1 MLILPSIEVTADTPL
16 SNPADKLALHP
27 SSKKAAS
34 VAKSNSGNEDQ
45 SPREGSAAPST
56 LRKSPPHKE
65 ARAPRNDDHAIV
77 STDRHVLA
85 NDRIKGLARR
95 TFNKQVLSEIGGF
108 AGLFALDAERF
119 PDPVLVSTTDGV
131 GSKLELAIQLGLH
144 SSIGA
149 DLVNHCV
156 NDIAVQGATP
166 LFFLDYFAAGYLDPD
181 VVQQVIS
188 GLVDACKANA
198 CALLGGET
206 AETPWLYGNDDY
218 ELAGFMTGVVS
229 RPRLLTGDAIREGD
243 CLLGLPSNGLHTT
256 GYSLAL
262 KLLLGTAGYR
272 PDQYINELGDK
283 VGAALMRPHR
293 SYLAPIRK
301 LIQAEVVTGFSHITG
316 GGLTENIPRILPRG
330 LAAHVDLSAW
340 DPPPLFTHL
349 KQLGN
354 LEIDEMFRTF
364 NMGVGL
370 VAVVPADLIKKA
382 RLTLTR
388 MNERSIILGRVIRK
402 SAPRIVYS

>member
-1 MLILPSIEVTADTPL
+1 M
-16 SNPADKLALHP
+16 
-27 SSKKAAS
+27 
-34 VAKSNSGNEDQ
+34 AKSNSGNEEQ
-45 SPREGSAAPST
+45 SPREVTAASSQVSKSSAI
-56 LRKSPPHKE
+56 HKE

-95 TFNKQVLSEIGGF
+95 TFNKHVLSEIGGF
-108 AGLFALDAERF
+108 AGLFQLDAERF

-144 SSIGA
+144 SSIGS

-166 LFFLDYFAAGYLDPD
+166 LFFLDYFSAGYLDPD

-206 AETPWLYGNDDY
+206 SETPWLYGPADY

-229 RPRLLTGDAIREGD
+229 RSRLITSEAIREGD

-262 KLLLGTAGYR
+262 KLLLETAGYR
-272 PDQYINELGDK
+272 PEQYINELGDK

-316 GGLTENIPRILPRG
+316 GGLTENLPRILPRG

-349 KQLGN
+349 KALGN
-354 LEIDEMFRTF
+354 LETDEMFRTF
-364 NMGVGL
+364 NMGIGL

-402 SAPRIVYS
+402 SAPRILYS

>member
-1 MLILPSIEVTADTPL
+1 LLCTL
-16 SNPADKLALHP
+16 QQL
-27 SSKKAAS
+27 KAAP
-34 VAKSNSGNEDQ
+34 VAKSNSGNDEQ
-45 SPREGSAAPST
+45 SPREGSAASSQLP
-56 LRKSPPHKE
+56 KSPAHKE
-65 ARAPRNDDHAIV
+65 ARALRSDDHAIV

-95 TFNKQVLSEIGGF
+95 TFNKHVLSEIGGF
-108 AGLFALDAERF
+108 AGLFQL
-119 PDPVLVSTTDGV
+119 DGV

-144 SSIGA
+144 SSIGC

-166 LFFLDYFAAGYLDPD
+166 LFFLDYFAAGHIDPD

-206 AETPWLYGNDDY
+206 AETPWLYGNSDY

-229 RPRLLTGDAIREGD
+229 RSRLLTGEAIREGD

-256 GYSLAL
+256 GYALAL
-262 KLLLGTAGYR
+262 KLLLETAHYR

-316 GGLTENIPRILPRG
+316 GGLTENLPRILPRG

-349 KQLGN
+349 KELGG
-354 LEIDEMFRTF
+354 LDHDEMFRTF
-364 NMGVGL
+364 NMGIGL

-402 SAPRIVYS
+402 SSPRILYS

>member
-1 MLILPSIEVTADTPL
+1 LLCTL
-16 SNPADKLALHP
+16 QQL
-27 SSKKAAS
+27 KAAS
-34 VAKSNSGNEDQ
+34 LGKSNSGNDEQ
-45 SPREGSAAPST
+45 SPREGSAASSQPSKNST
-56 LRKSPPHKE
+56 IHKE
-65 ARAPRNDDHAIV
+65 ARALRSDDHAIV

-95 TFNKQVLSEIGGF
+95 TFNKHVLSEIGGF
-108 AGLFALDAERF
+108 AGLFQLDAERF

-166 LFFLDYFAAGYLDPD
+166 LFFLDYFAAGQIDPD

-206 AETPWLYGNDDY
+206 AETPWLYGNTDY

-229 RPRLLTGDAIREGD
+229 RPRLLSGDAIREGD

-256 GYSLAL
+256 GYALAL
-262 KLLLGTAGYR
+262 KLLLETAHYR

-316 GGLTENIPRILPRG
+316 GGLTENLPRILPRG

-349 KQLGN
+349 KELGG
-354 LEIDEMFRTF
+354 LDHDEMFRTF
-364 NMGVGL
+364 NMGIGL

-402 SAPRIVYS
+402 SSPRILYS

>member
-1 MLILPSIEVTADTPL
+1 M
-16 SNPADKLALHP
+16 
-27 SSKKAAS
+27 
-34 VAKSNSGNEDQ
+34 AKPTSGNDEQ
-45 SPREGSAAPST
+45 PLREGSAASPQ
-56 LRKSPPHKE
+56 LPKSPAHKE
-65 ARAPRNDDHAIV
+65 SRAPRNDDHAIV

-95 TFNKQVLSEIGGF
+95 TFNKHVLSEIGGF
-108 AGLFALDAERF
+108 AGLFQLDAERF
-119 PDPVLVSTTDGV
+119 PDPVLVSSTDGV

-144 SSIGA
+144 SSIGG

-206 AETPWLYGNDDY
+206 AETPWLYDETQY

-229 RPRLLTGDAIREGD
+229 RPRLLTGDAIKEGD
-243 CLLGLPSNGLHTT
+243 CLLALPSNGLHTT

-272 PDQYINELGDK
+272 PEQYINELGDK

-301 LIQAEVVTGFSHITG
+301 LIQAEVVSGFSHITG
-316 GGLTENIPRILPRG
+316 GGLTENLPRILPRG
-330 LAAHVDLSAW
+330 LAAQVDLSAW

-349 KQLGN
+349 KTLGN
-354 LEIDEMFRTF
+354 LETDEMFRTF
-364 NMGVGL
+364 NMGIGL
-370 VAVVPADLIKKA
+370 VAVVPADLLKKA

-402 SAPRIVYS
+402 SAPRILYS

>member
-1 MLILPSIEVTADTPL
+1 M
-16 SNPADKLALHP
+16 
-27 SSKKAAS
+27 
-34 VAKSNSGNEDQ
+34 AKSISGNAEQ
-45 SPREGSAAPST
+45 SPREASAASPQSS
-56 LRKSPPHKE
+56 KPAPPHKE
-65 ARAPRNDDHAIV
+65 SRAPRSEDHAIV

-95 TFNKQVLSEIGGF
+95 TFNKHVLSEIGGF

-119 PDPVLVSTTDGV
+119 PDPVLVASTDGV

-156 NDIAVQGATP
+156 NDVAVQGATP
-166 LFFLDYFAAGYLDPD
+166 LFFLDYFAAGHIDPD
-181 VVQQVIS
+181 TVQQVMN

-206 AETPWLYGNDDY
+206 AETPWLYGNADY

-229 RPRLLTGDAIREGD
+229 RPRLLTGEAIREGD
-243 CLLGLPSNGLHTT
+243 CLLGLPSTGLHTT

-262 KLLLGTAGYR
+262 KLLLDTAGYR
-272 PDQYINELGDK
+272 PEQYVNELGDK

-316 GGLTENIPRILPRG
+316 GGLTENLPRILPRG

-349 KQLGN
+349 KELGN
-354 LEIDEMFRTF
+354 LETDEMFRTF
-364 NMGVGL
+364 NMGIGL

-402 SAPRIVYS
+402 STPRILYS

>member
-1 MLILPSIEVTADTPL
+1 V
-16 SNPADKLALHP
+16 
-27 SSKKAAS
+27 KAAS
-34 VAKSNSGNEDQ
+34 LAKSISGNDEQQ
-45 SPREGSAAPST
+45 SPREGSAASSPSSQA
-56 LRKSPPHKE
+56 SPTRNSTIHGE
-65 ARAPRNDDHAIV
+65 TRAPRSDDRAIV

-119 PDPVLVSTTDGV
+119 PDPVLVASTDGV

-166 LFFLDYFAAGYLDPD
+166 LFFLDYFAAGHIDPD
-181 VVQQVIS
+181 IVQQVIS

-206 AETPWLYGNDDY
+206 AETPWLYGNTDY
-218 ELAGFMTGVVS
+218 ELAGFLTGVVS
-229 RPRLLTGDAIREGD
+229 RPRLLSGDAIREGD

-256 GYSLAL
+256 GYALAL
-262 KLLLGTAGYR
+262 KLLLETAGYR
-272 PDQYINELGDK
+272 PDQYVNELSDK

-293 SYLAPIRK
+293 SYLSPIRK
-301 LIQAEVVTGFSHITG
+301 LIQAEVVSGFSHITG
-316 GGLTENIPRILPRG
+316 GGLTENLPRILPRG
-330 LAAHVDLSAW
+330 LAAQVDLSAW

-354 LEIDEMFRTF
+354 LEADEMFRTF
-364 NMGVGL
+364 NMGIGL
-370 VAVVPADLIKKA
+370 VAVIPPDLLKKA

-402 SAPRIVYS
+402 SSPRIVYS

>member
-1 MLILPSIEVTADTPL
+1 L
-16 SNPADKLALHP
+16 
-27 SSKKAAS
+27 
-34 VAKSNSGNEDQ
+34 AKSISGNDEQ
-45 SPREGSAAPST
+45 SPIEGRTASSRSAQT
-56 LRKSPPHKE
+56 SPTHKE
-65 ARAPRNDDHAIV
+65 ARAPRSDDHAIV

-95 TFNKQVLSEIGGF
+95 TFNKHVLSEIGGF
-108 AGLFALDAERF
+108 SGLFALDAERF
-119 PDPVLVSTTDGV
+119 PDPVLVASTDGV

-144 SSIGA
+144 SSIGS

-156 NDIAVQGATP
+156 NDVAVQGATP
-166 LFFLDYFAAGYLDPD
+166 LFFLDYFAAGHIDPD
-181 VVQQVIS
+181 IVQQVIS

-206 AETPWLYGNDDY
+206 AETPWLYGNTDY
-218 ELAGFMTGVVS
+218 ELAGFLTGVVS
-229 RPRLLTGDAIREGD
+229 RPRLITGEAIREGD

-262 KLLLGTAGYR
+262 KLLLNTAGYR
-272 PDQYINELGDK
+272 PEQYVNELGDK

-293 SYLAPIRK
+293 SYLSPIRK

-316 GGLTENIPRILPRG
+316 GGLTENLPRILPRG

-349 KQLGN
+349 QKLGS
-354 LEIDEMFRTF
+354 LDHDEMFRTF
-364 NMGVGL
+364 NMGIGL
-370 VAVVPADLIKKA
+370 VAVVPADLVKKA

-388 MNERSIILGRVIRK
+388 MNERSIVLGRVIRK
-402 SAPRIVYS
+402 ATPRIVYS

>member
-1 MLILPSIEVTADTPL
+1 VAFLAKSISGNDEQSPIEG
-16 SNPADKLALHP
+16 PAASSR
-27 SSKKAAS
+27 SSK
-34 VAKSNSGNEDQ
+34 NS
-45 SPREGSAAPST
+45 AI
-56 LRKSPPHKE
+56 HKE
-65 ARAPRNDDHAIV
+65 ARAPRSDDHAIV

-95 TFNKQVLSEIGGF
+95 TFNKHVLSEIGGF
-108 AGLFALDAERF
+108 SGLFALDAERF
-119 PDPVLVSTTDGV
+119 PDPVLVASTDGV

-156 NDIAVQGATP
+156 NDVAVQGATP
-166 LFFLDYFAAGYLDPD
+166 LFFLDYFAAGFLDPD
-181 VVQQVIS
+181 IVQQVIS

-206 AETPWLYGNDDY
+206 AETPWLYGNTDY
-218 ELAGFMTGVVS
+218 ELAGFLTGVVS
-229 RPRLLTGDAIREGD
+229 RPRLITGEAIREGD

-262 KLLLGTAGYR
+262 KLLLNTAGYR
-272 PDQYINELGDK
+272 PEQYVNELGDK

-293 SYLAPIRK
+293 SYLSPIRK

-316 GGLTENIPRILPRG
+316 GGLTENLPRILPRG

-349 KQLGN
+349 KKLGS
-354 LEIDEMFRTF
+354 LDHDEMFRTF
-364 NMGVGL
+364 NMGIGL
-370 VAVVPADLIKKA
+370 VAVVPADLVKKA

-388 MNERSIILGRVIRK
+388 MNERSIVLGRVIRK
-402 SAPRIVYS
+402 ATPRIVYS

>member
-1 MLILPSIEVTADTPL
+1 VAFL
-16 SNPADKLALHP
+16 
-27 SSKKAAS
+27 
-34 VAKSNSGNEDQ
+34 AKSISGNDEQ
-45 SPREGSAAPST
+45 SPSEGSAASSHPSKT
-56 LRKSPPHKE
+56 TAIHKE
-65 ARAPRNDDHAIV
+65 SRAPRSDDHAIV

-119 PDPVLVSTTDGV
+119 PDPVLVASTDGV

-156 NDIAVQGATP
+156 NDVAVQGATP
-166 LFFLDYFAAGYLDPD
+166 LFFLDYFAAGFLDPD
-181 VVQQVIS
+181 IVQQVIS

-206 AETPWLYGNDDY
+206 AETPWLYGNTDY
-218 ELAGFMTGVVS
+218 ELAGFLTGVVS
-229 RPRLLTGDAIREGD
+229 RPRLLTGEAIREGD

-256 GYSLAL
+256 GYALAL
-262 KLLLGTAGYR
+262 KLLLETAGYR
-272 PDQYINELGDK
+272 PDQYVNELSDK

-301 LIQAEVVTGFSHITG
+301 LIQAEVVSGFSHITG
-316 GGLTENIPRILPRG
+316 GGLTENLPRILPRG
-330 LAAHVDLSAW
+330 LAAQVDLSAW

-349 KQLGN
+349 QKLGS
-354 LEIDEMFRTF
+354 LDQDEMFRTF
-364 NMGVGL
+364 NMGIGL
-370 VAVVPADLIKKA
+370 VAVVPADLLKKA

-388 MNERSIILGRVIRK
+388 MNERSIVLGRVIRK
-402 SAPRIVYS
+402 STPRILYS

>member
-1 MLILPSIEVTADTPL
+1 M
-16 SNPADKLALHP
+16 
-27 SSKKAAS
+27 
-34 VAKSNSGNEDQ
+34 AKSISGNDEQ
-45 SPREGSAAPST
+45 SPIEGRTASSRSSQTSAT
-56 LRKSPPHKE
+56 HKE
-65 ARAPRNDDHAIV
+65 ARAPRSDDHAIV

-95 TFNKQVLSEIGGF
+95 TFNKHVLSEIGGF
-108 AGLFALDAERF
+108 SGLFALDAERY
-119 PDPVLVSTTDGV
+119 PDPVLVASTDGV

-144 SSIGA
+144 SSIGS

-156 NDIAVQGATP
+156 NDVAVQGATP
-166 LFFLDYFAAGYLDPD
+166 LFFLDYFAAGHIDPD
-181 VVQQVIS
+181 IVQQVIS

-206 AETPWLYGNDDY
+206 AETPWLYGNTDY

-229 RPRLLTGDAIREGD
+229 RPRLITGEAIREGD

-262 KLLLGTAGYR
+262 KLLLETAHYR
-272 PDQYINELGDK
+272 PDQYVNELGDK

-293 SYLAPIRK
+293 SYLSPIRK

-316 GGLTENIPRILPRG
+316 GGLTENLPRILPRG

-349 KQLGN
+349 QKLGG
-354 LEIDEMFRTF
+354 LDQDEMFRTF
-364 NMGVGL
+364 NMGIGL
-370 VAVVPADLIKKA
+370 VAVVPADLVKKA

-388 MNERSIILGRVIRK
+388 MNERSIVLGRVIRK
-402 SAPRIVYS
+402 SAPRIIYS

>member
-1 MLILPSIEVTADTPL
+1 VTTNTTL
-16 SNPADKLALHP
+16 RNPADKLALHP
-27 SSKKAAS
+27 SIKKAAS
-34 VAKSNSGNEDQ
+34 LAKSNSGNEEQ
-45 SPREGSAAPST
+45 SPREGSAASSPPS
-56 LRKSPPHKE
+56 KSPAHKE
-65 ARAPRNDDHAIV
+65 ARAPRSDDHAIV

-95 TFNKQVLSEIGGF
+95 TFNKHVLSEIGGF
-108 AGLFALDAERF
+108 AGLFQLDAERF

-144 SSIGA
+144 SSIGS

-166 LFFLDYFAAGYLDPD
+166 LFFLDYFAAGHIDPD

-206 AETPWLYGNDDY
+206 AETPWLYGEAQY

-229 RPRLLTGDAIREGD
+229 RPRLLTGEAIKEGD

-272 PDQYINELGDK
+272 PEQYVNDLGDK

-316 GGLTENIPRILPRG
+316 GGLTENLPRILPRG

-349 KQLGN
+349 KNLGN
-354 LEIDEMFRTF
+354 LETDEMFRTF
-364 NMGVGL
+364 NMGIGL
-370 VAVVPADLIKKA
+370 VAVVPPDLLKKA

-388 MNERSIILGRVIRK
+388 MNERSIVLGRVIRK
-402 SAPRIVYS
+402 SAPRILYS